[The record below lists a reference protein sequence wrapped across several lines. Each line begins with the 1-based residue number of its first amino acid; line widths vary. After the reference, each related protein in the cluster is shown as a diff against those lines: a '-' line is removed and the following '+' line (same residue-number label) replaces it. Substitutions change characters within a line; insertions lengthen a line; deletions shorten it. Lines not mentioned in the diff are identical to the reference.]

1 MIIFHLNYDL
11 LNQWAS
17 FCVQSVLSLHSD
29 TMPGKRESDGS

>member
-17 FCVQSVLSLHSD
+17 FCVQSVLSLHS